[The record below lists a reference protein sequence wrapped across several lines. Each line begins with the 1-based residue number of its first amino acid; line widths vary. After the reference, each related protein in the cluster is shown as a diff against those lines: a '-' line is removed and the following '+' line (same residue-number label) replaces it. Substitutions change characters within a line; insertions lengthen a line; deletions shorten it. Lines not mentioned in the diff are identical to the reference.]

1 MLVGL
6 LVGGGGTYLALE
18 KPWAT
23 QESTSE
29 ASLDAGP
36 AKPSKD
42 KKKKKKRRKRRSKAP
57 TGDEIPVLTDADR
70 KLISKG
76 DRVELPTKSVDMAG
90 EGGGRALS
98 GSEINDTI
106 RSRSKPMI
114 RCINDATGNAPLKA
128 QVTLKLLVGPDGRVQ
143 KSRVRAPAYLFD
155 HGFYDCARG
164 AARELVFPA
173 TGAHTVVTAPFD
185 IY

>member
-18 KPWAT
+18 KPWVS
-23 QESTSE
+23 QEE
-29 ASLDAGP
+29 AVEAPPDAGP
-36 AKPSKD
+36 DEPSKG
-42 KKKKKKRRKRRSKAP
+42 KKKKKRRKRRAKAP

-98 GSEINDTI
+98 GGEINDTI